1 MKTACLA
8 AVGLLL
14 PGGAFLLSRRYR
26 QFAIFAA
33 LVSISFAAGIILH
46 GAWRLPQPAEL
57 DGLDGFDTLVA
68 WAGALT
74 RLCAG
79 VPSLAIQ
86 IFGGAQAAGAA
97 QLHEYGTTLLTM
109 AGLFN
114 LLGVSS
120 ALEIRG

>member
-1 MKTACLA
+1 MKAARLA

-26 QFAIFAA
+26 QFAVFAA
-33 LVSISFAAGIILH
+33 LVSISFAAGMLLH
-46 GAWRLPQPAEL
+46 GAYRLPQPGEF

-79 VPSLAIQ
+79 LPSLAMQ
-86 IFGGAQAAGAA
+86 IFGGPPAPLAA

-114 LLGVSS
+114 LLAVSS
-120 ALEIRG
+120 ALESR